1 MMSKINVEEFVKST
15 PRKRKRPDTNGVVM
29 FIVGGISI
37 ALICI
42 VALVY
47 DWTSKNEIKTESLFT
62 KGEHRLIMSTRPV
75 WTEVRKPKEVLSPL
89 AKEIIAPTADALTPI
104 ERKIVDK
111 WGERYGYIALAVFR
125 CESGLRPE
133 AVNWSSK
140 DVGIAQINW
149 PIWEKPIKEK
159 FGYTLVDMFDVDK
172 NLEVA
177 YWISDRDLDGK
188 DINLEPWVVFNN
200 GTFRGCIK

>member
-1 MMSKINVEEFVKST
+1 MKDLQFLKKMTTDRVVHVKAIIGIWVIVGVLATGAWIVKSINDWSAVNKLAYKWPINIQFRLPVT
-15 PRKRKRPDTNGVVM
+15 VEKREP
-29 FIVGGISI
+29 
-37 ALICI
+37 LQ
-42 VALVY
+42 
-47 DWTSKNEIKTESLFT
+47 
-62 KGEHRLIMSTRPV
+62 
-75 WTEVRKPKEVLSPL
+75 VLSPI

-172 NLEVA
+172 HLEVA